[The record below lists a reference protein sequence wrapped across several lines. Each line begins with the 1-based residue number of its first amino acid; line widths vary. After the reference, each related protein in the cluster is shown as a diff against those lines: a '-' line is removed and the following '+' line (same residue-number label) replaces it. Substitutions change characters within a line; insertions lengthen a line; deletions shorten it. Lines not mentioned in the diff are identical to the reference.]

1 MPDRR
6 SPDWPPFGEVV
17 RFHRRRAG
25 LTQPQ
30 LARIAGVGRTVVLDV
45 EKGKTTVRMSTLR
58 KLLDALNVR
67 LDWNSPIK
75 DGFTSYLESRDA
87 PRPSPDPR

>member
-1 MPDRR
+1 MSDDPAHR
-6 SPDWPPFGEVV
+6 WPPFGEVV

-25 LTQPQ
+25 LTQPE

-45 EKGKTTVRMSTLR
+45 EKGKGTVRLSTLR

-67 LDWNSPIK
+67 LDWDSPLK
-75 DGFTSYLESRDA
+75 SRFADYLESRDA
-87 PRPSPDPR
+87 PRSNPRTR

>member
-1 MPDRR
+1 MSKPG
-6 SPDWPPFGEVV
+6 SSDWPPFGEVV
-17 RFHRRRAG
+17 RYHRRRAG
-25 LTQPQ
+25 LTQPE

-45 EKGKTTVRMSTLR
+45 EKGKATVRMSTLR

-75 DGFTSYLESRDA
+75 GGFASYLESRDA
-87 PRPSPDPR
+87 PRSNPHTR

>member
-1 MPDRR
+1 MSDDPAA
-6 SPDWPPFGEVV
+6 SWPPFGEIV

-25 LTQPQ
+25 LTQPE

-45 EKGKTTVRMSTLR
+45 EKGKVTVRLTTLL

-67 LDWNSPIK
+67 LDWSSPLK
-75 DGFTSYLESRDA
+75 SGFADYLESRNA
-87 PRPSPDPR
+87 PRPNPRTR